1 MIICIL
7 LKQKKMKE
15 SEIKSRIIENGNI
28 PRHVA
33 IIMDGNG
40 RWAQNRGRPRV
51 YGHQQGMK
59 SVREVVEGCR
69 ELGCEVL
76 TLYAFSEENWNRP
89 RKEIVALMRL
99 LQNYIDKEKKK
110 LRDNGIRVGCIGR
123 LEKLSE
129 GPRNAIQDAIEYT
142 SDQNQMLLN
151 LAVSYGS
158 RTEIV
163 DALRRVS
170 REVAEG
176 RLAVEDIDEQRLN
189 QALYTADLPDP
200 DLLIRTS
207 GEMRLSNFLLWQIA
221 YTEIYITDVL
231 WPDFRKHN
239 LYEAVADFQ
248 KRERRFGKV
257 KKNLL

>member
-1 MIICIL
+1 
-7 LKQKKMKE
+7 MKE

-40 RWAQNRGRPRV
+40 RWAQKRGRPRV

-89 RKEIVALMRL
+89 RREIKALMRL
-99 LQNYIDKEKKK
+99 LQNFIDKEKKK

-158 RTEIV
+158 RTEII
-163 DALRRVS
+163 DAVRRVS

-176 RLAVEDIDEQRLN
+176 RLAVEDINEQRLN

-231 WPDFRKHN
+231 WPDFRKYE
-239 LYEAVADFQ
+239 LYEAVAAFQ

-257 KKNLL
+257 KKNLV

>member
-1 MIICIL
+1 
-7 LKQKKMKE
+7 MKE

-40 RWAQNRGRPRV
+40 RWAQKRGRPRV

-89 RKEIVALMRL
+89 RREIEALMRL
-99 LQNYIDKEKKK
+99 LQNYIDKEKKR

-129 GPRNAIQDAIEYT
+129 SPRRAIQEAIEYT

-163 DALRRVS
+163 DAVRRVS

-176 RLAVEDIDEQRLN
+176 RLAVDDISEQRMN

-231 WPDFRKHN
+231 WPDFRKHE
-239 LYEAVADFQ
+239 LYEAVAAFQ

-257 KKNLL
+257 KKSLV